1 MTLPRLSRDTL
12 ARLPDVVRRPEFD
25 ATRIA
30 TGIVHLGIGA
40 FARAHLAYYTQP
52 LLAADPGWG
61 ILGVSLRS
69 AATRD
74 ALAPQDWLYTCADRD
89 GGGERLTAMGS
100 LTGVLVAPENPGAV
114 VACLANPAVRIVSL
128 TVTEKGYHR
137 LATQG
142 VLDEDDALIRHDL
155 ANPDTPR
162 TVPGLLVAAIHA
174 RRNAGAPPFTVL
186 CCDNLP
192 ENGDST
198 RRVVARFA
206 ELLDPALGRFVADDI
221 AFPNCMVDRIV
232 PATTDADR
240 QRINAVLG
248 VHDAWPVV
256 CEPFS
261 QWVIE
266 DHFPLGRPAWERT
279 GAELVNDVRPY
290 ETMKLRLLN
299 GSHSCIAYLGQLA
312 GWQTV
317 ADAIAEPALASFID
331 ALMQEVATTLH
342 MPASVDL
349 AAYRRALLTRFANP
363 ALRHRTAQIA
373 MDGSQKLPQ
382 RLFATAQDR
391 LAQGLGAPC
400 IALGTAA
407 WLRFLHE
414 RSDDGS
420 ALIVDDPK
428 KETLL
433 QAARAASNPHSLCE
447 AIFAMHDVVPAGLAS
462 SMRFRGEVLAALEC
476 LATYGVRGTLIKINQ
491 GEKRHD
497 ETTEGTT
504 RDGRPARGGTAGD
517 GTGGTRTGCQP
528 EDRRDTQGRRVARGR
543 IGERA
548 LASREH
554 HGRR

>member
-12 ARLPDVVRRPEFD
+12 ARLERRPEFD
-25 ATRIA
+25 AARIT

-40 FARAHLAYYTQP
+40 FARAHLARYTQP

-74 ALAPQDWLYTCADRD
+74 ALAPQDWFYICAERD
-89 GGGERLTAMGS
+89 GAGERLTAMGS
-100 LTGVLVAPENPGAV
+100 LTGVLVAPEEPGAV
-114 VACLANPAVRIVSL
+114 AACLADPAVRIVTL

-155 ANPDTPR
+155 ANPDSPR
-162 TVPGLLVAAIHA
+162 TVPGLLVAAIRA
-174 RRNAGAPPFTVL
+174 RRNTGVPPFTVL
-186 CCDNLP
+186 CCDNLS

-206 ELLDPALGRFVADDI
+206 ELLDPALARFVAGDV

-240 QRINAVLG
+240 QSINALSG
-248 VHDAWPVV
+248 MHDAWPVV

-266 DHFPLGRPAWERT
+266 DYFPLGRPAWELT
-279 GAELVNDVRPY
+279 GAEMVDDVRPY

-299 GSHSCIAYLGQLA
+299 GCHSSMAYLGQLA

-317 ADAIAEPALASFID
+317 ADAIAQPALASFID
-331 ALMQEVATTLH
+331 ALMQEVAATLR

-363 ALRHRTAQIA
+363 ALRHLTAQIA

-382 RLFATAQDR
+382 RLFAAAQNR

-407 WLRFLHE
+407 WLRFLQE

-428 KETLL
+428 KEILL
-433 QAARAASNPHSLCE
+433 QAAHAADSPRSLCE
-447 AIFAMHDVVPAGLAS
+447 AIFAMHDVVPPGLAS
-462 SMRFRGEVLAALEC
+462 SMRFRDEVLAALES
-476 LATYGVRGTLIKINQ
+476 LAAYGSRATLIKINQ
-491 GEKRHD
+491 GEKRHH
-497 ETTEGTT
+497 ETIEGTG
-504 RDGRPARGGTAGD
+504 RDGGSVRGDIAGD
-517 GTGGTRTGCQP
+517 WTAGTRTGHHS
-528 EDRRDTQGRRVARGR
+528 EDRYDTQGGGVARGR
-543 IGERA
+543 IGERTRA
-548 LASREH
+548 GREH
-554 HGRR
+554 DGRR